1 VYFSE
6 KWGDCLVFYL
16 TVTVLVVVL
25 ASLKGLLIPVKAIE
39 YLPIAKFQRIWEKFH
54 PELFEES

>member
-1 VYFSE
+1 M
-6 KWGDCLVFYL
+6 FYL